1 MAMYEGL
8 PRAVPEDVGMSTSR
22 LERMAP
28 VMQGYVD
35 AGKNPLRIDDD
46 RA

>member
-1 MAMYEGL
+1 MAICEGL

-22 LERMAP
+22 LARITP

-35 AGKNPLRIDDD
+35 RKNPLRIDDD